1 VRSKNKKM
9 FDISDLISK
18 LLVSELGDFLLP
30 IPSFINFVGN
40 NWNLTLLYVA
50 ELEKNQINMKRLE
63 EMGRSTNIRSI
74 NVCQR
79 KQLFLEV
86 L

>member
-1 VRSKNKKM
+1 M

-18 LLVSELGDFLLP
+18 LLVSEMRKSLLQLP
-30 IPSFINFVGN
+30 VFINFVGN
-40 NWNLTLLYVA
+40 NLNLTLLKVTG
-50 ELEKNQINMKRLE
+50 LEENQINMKRLE

-79 KQLFLEV
+79 K
-86 L
+86 